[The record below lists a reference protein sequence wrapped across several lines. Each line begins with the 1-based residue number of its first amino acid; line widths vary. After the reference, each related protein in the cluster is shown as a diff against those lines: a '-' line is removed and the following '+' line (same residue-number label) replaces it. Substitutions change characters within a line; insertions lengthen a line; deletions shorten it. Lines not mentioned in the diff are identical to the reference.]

1 MYELGFDLAAFLFFL
16 AFLVF
21 ILRQKKKYFEYHPY
35 SWRALILGA
44 ILLVLAGGTNLAF
57 DLSQEGYASTSQSQQ
72 SLAVMGILG
81 YLAGGVL
88 ILIGLVTWY
97 SSLGWAKKNA
107 YQRLRQL
114 ACLKS
119 ILSVINHRREL
130 DEILKDSLSNLVK
143 VMGYKMGVIFKPTF
157 QSSEMVLAAHQG
169 VPVKSLFA
177 LYGLYFRNMWY
188 RESRNTQKVTTTKE
202 VESLPEFGTLFSDRE
217 GIRSFACVPIKFCG
231 KVLGLMGLYDTK
243 PECFSYQEIQ
253 FLTGLGEVL
262 GLTIRQSLVSERNKR
277 RRDYISAI
285 ENMLQIN
292 QEANSL
298 EEAFPK
304 ITTEFKRIID
314 FDHISLVL
322 APAPGQ
328 DMKRISM
335 GSSGG
340 LLVERRTDVFTA
352 GMTEKVMRSKEV
364 WIDRDID
371 LSEASSL
378 DPLVKACGIRSRII
392 FPVQSGELIRGA
404 FSLGH
409 KKPNFYSAH
418 DVKWLGLLAQG
429 LSHLLLEQNHKEKLE
444 REISLGRS
452 LHEFE
457 KKLAG
462 EEDLKALLQDATT
475 SLSKDL
481 PKSFARVTLLSKEK
495 NQLINCSA
503 HQIRSQGI
511 DLKKKE
517 RFPLNDLPWHRLTLE
532 AKRPMLINQDDPE
545 GLMSK
550 EEARLIMDEKIN
562 SAFLVPLILNE
573 KAVGILAVGEMRS
586 WDRQPFTEEEKA
598 FVKRKANQLSLAL
611 KKSILHRSNELLKE
625 RLKNSSPPKGVV
637 ENQIDSSLDLSDLSY
652 QINNPLTSIRGS
664 AELLMLKESNLSP
677 ESLRYL
683 ANIEKGVDRI
693 QKTLQGL
700 LSSAT
705 ESRKSGL
712 NQPSEQ
718 VVSG

>member
-1 MYELGFDLAAFLFFL
+1 MYELGFDLVAVFFFL
-16 AFLVF
+16 AFLIFV
-21 ILRQKKKYFEYHPY
+21 LKQKEKYSEYYPY
-35 SWRALILGA
+35 SWRALISGA

-57 DLSQEGYASTSQSQQ
+57 DLNQEGYVFASQTQQ

-88 ILIGLVTWY
+88 VLIGLATWC
-97 SSLGWAKKNA
+97 SCLGWAKRNA
-107 YQRLRQL
+107 NQRLRQL

-130 DEILKDSLSNLVK
+130 DEMLKVSLSNLVK

-177 LYGLYFRNMWY
+177 LYGLYFRNIWY
-188 RESRNTQKVTTTKE
+188 RESKNSQKVTTTKE
-202 VESLPEFGTLFSDRE
+202 VESLPEFGPLFSDRE

-231 KVLGLMGLYDTK
+231 RVLGLMGLYDTR

-262 GLTIRQSLVSERNKR
+262 GLTIRQSLVSERSKR

-298 EEAFPK
+298 EEAFAK
-304 ITTEFKRIID
+304 TTMEFKRIID
-314 FDHISLVL
+314 FDHVSLVL
-322 APAPGQ
+322 SPAPGQ

-340 LLVERRTDVFTA
+340 LLVDRRTDVFTA

-371 LSEASSL
+371 LSEASSE

-392 FPVQSGELIRGA
+392 LPLQSGELTWGA

-418 DVKWLGLLAQG
+418 DAKWLGLLAQG
-429 LSHLLLEQNHKEKLE
+429 LSHLLLEQNLKEKFQ
-444 REISLGRS
+444 REVSLGKS
-452 LHEFE
+452 LREFE
-457 KKLAG
+457 EKLVE
-462 EEDLKALLQDATT
+462 EEDLKALFQDATT

-481 PKSFARVTLLSKEK
+481 PKSFARVTLLSKER

-503 HQIRSQGI
+503 HQIRSRGI
-511 DLKKKE
+511 DLKKEE

-532 AKRPMLINQDDPE
+532 AKRPMLVNQDDPE

-550 EEARLIMDEKIN
+550 REARLIMDEKIN

-573 KAVGILAVGEMRS
+573 RAVGILAVGEMRS
-586 WDRQPFTEEEKA
+586 WDRQPFTDEEKA
-598 FVKRKANQLSLAL
+598 FIKRKANQLSLAL

-625 RLKNSSPPKGVV
+625 RLKKSDIPKGFVG
-637 ENQIDSSLDLSDLSY
+637 NQIDSNLDLSDLSY

-664 AELLMLKESNLSP
+664 AELLMLKEPNLSP
-677 ESLRYL
+677 ESLRYIV
-683 ANIEKGVDRI
+683 NIEKGVDRI
-693 QKTLQGL
+693 QETLQGL
-700 LSSAT
+700 LSLT
-705 ESRKSGL
+705 TDIRKSGL